1 MSQGIKTVIKMLIL
15 LILPVLTLICGAA
28 VKIANVWF
36 YVLSISWFGL
46 GLIIYA
52 SIEDV

>member
-46 GLIIYA
+46 GLIIYT